1 MEMYPLTQDV
11 FELLLQNKLE
21 KQASVC
27 VIYFTAKWCG
37 PCNRLPL
44 DKIVNANPKI
54 AWYICDID
62 ENDYTSGYCGIKSI
76 PTFIPIVNG
85 KPYQSLTS
93 SDPEKIILSLRN
105 L

>member
-1 MEMYPLTQDV
+1 MEMSPLNQEII
-11 FELLLQNKLE
+11 ELMLQNKLE
-21 KQASVC
+21 KQPPVC

-44 DKIVNANPKI
+44 DKIIQANSKI
-54 AWYICDID
+54 AWYLCDID
-62 ENDYTSGYCGIKSI
+62 ENDYTAGYCGIKSI
-76 PTFIPIVNG
+76 PTFMPIVNG
-85 KPYQSLTS
+85 KAYQPLTS